1 MGASMAKKL
10 KSSETMEGEEGVQ
23 YHIGL
28 KPGEV
33 CQNILLCGDPARA
46 EKVAGEFSEVKV
58 ERRNREYVTYTGIW
72 NGIDVTVMSTGI
84 GCDNTEI
91 AVVEIL
97 NIVENPLL
105 IRIGSCGA
113 LQPFINLGDL
123 VISTAAVRLEN
134 TSLYFVPEGYPA
146 VAHYRVVQAL
156 EESARKLGYRY
167 HVGLTATAPGFYG
180 AQGRAVNFP
189 LMKPDTVDKLSK
201 LNVYNMEM
209 EASTLFT
216 LASIKGL
223 MAGAVCAVYA
233 QRIARH
239 GIPSDVKER
248 AERACYLTGLN
259 AIAVLR
265 TGKQM

>member
-1 MGASMAKKL
+1 MSGKL
-10 KSSETMEGEEGVQ
+10 KSSETMESEEGKQ

-28 KPGEV
+28 KKGEV
-33 CQNILLCGDPARA
+33 AENILLCGDPARA
-46 EKVAGEFSEVKV
+46 EKVSREFSKIEV
-58 ERRNREYVTYTGIW
+58 EARNREYVTYTGRW
-72 NGIDVTVMSTGI
+72 NGLNVTVMSTGI

-91 AVVEIL
+91 A
-97 NIVENPLL
+97 IVELLNLVEKPIL

-113 LQPFINLGDL
+113 LQPFIELGDL

-146 VAHYRVVQAL
+146 VAHYMVVQAL
-156 EESARKLGYRY
+156 ENSAKKLGYRY
-167 HVGLTATAPGFYG
+167 HIGLTATAPGFYG

-189 LMKPDTVDKLSK
+189 LMKPDTVDTLSK

-233 QRIARH
+233 QRKAKQ
-239 GIPSDVKER
+239 GIPSELKEK
-248 AERACYLTGLN
+248 AEKACYLTGLN
-259 AIAVLR
+259 ALKFLR
-265 TGKQM
+265 K

>member
-1 MGASMAKKL
+1 MAKKL
-10 KSSETMEGEEGVQ
+10 RSSETMETEEGKQ

-28 KPGEV
+28 RKGEV
-33 CQNILLCGDPARA
+33 AENILLCGDPARA
-46 EKVAGEFSEVKV
+46 GKVAKEFEKIRVKAT
-58 ERRNREYVTYTGIW
+58 NREYVTYTGIW
-72 NGIDVTVMSTGI
+72 NGIEVTVMSTGI

-91 AVVEIL
+91 AVVELL
-97 NIVENPLL
+97 NIVENPIL

-134 TSLYFVPEGYPA
+134 TSLYFVPDGYPA
-146 VAHYRVVQAL
+146 VAHYKVVQAL

-180 AQGRAVNFP
+180 AQGRAVNWP
-189 LMKPDTVDKLSK
+189 LRKPDMVESLAN

-233 QRIARH
+233 QRKAKQ
-239 GIPSDVKER
+239 GIPADLKER

-259 AIAVLR
+259 ALAVLR
-265 TGKQM
+265 N

>member
-1 MGASMAKKL
+1 LKL
-10 KSSETMEGEEGVQ
+10 RSSETMESEEGRQ

-28 KPGEV
+28 KKGEV
-33 CQNILLCGDPARA
+33 AENILLCGDPARA
-46 EKVAGEFSEVKV
+46 EKVAKEFSEIKAKA
-58 ERRNREYVTYTGIW
+58 RNREYVTYTGIW
-72 NGIDVTVMSTGI
+72 NGLEVSVMSTGI

-97 NIVENPLL
+97 NITENPLL

-113 LQPFINLGDL
+113 LQPFIELGDL
-123 VISTAAVRLEN
+123 VISTGAVRLEN

-146 VAHYRVVQAL
+146 VAHYKVVQAL
-156 EESARKLGYRY
+156 EESAKSLGYRY

-189 LMKPDTVDKLSK
+189 LMKPDMVEMLSR

-233 QRIARH
+233 QRKAKH
-239 GIPSDVKER
+239 GISSELKEK
-248 AERACYLTGLN
+248 AERACYLTGLK
-259 AIAVLR
+259 AIEILR
-265 TGKQM
+265 K

>member
-1 MGASMAKKL
+1 MARNL
-10 KSSETMEGEEGVQ
+10 RSSETMEGDEGLQ
-23 YHIGL
+23 YHIGV
-28 KPGEV
+28 KKGEI
-33 CQNILLCGDPARA
+33 CENILLCGDPARA
-46 EKVAGEFSEVKV
+46 KRVADEFTRIEF
-58 ERRNREYVTYTGIW
+58 EARNREYVTYTGNW
-72 NGIDVTVMSTGI
+72 HGLEVTVMSTGI

-97 NIVENPLL
+97 NIVKNPIL

-123 VISTAAVRLEN
+123 VISTASVRLEN

-146 VAHYRVVQAL
+146 IAHYRVINAL
-156 EESARKLGYRY
+156 EESAKKLGYRY
-167 HVGLTATAPGFYG
+167 HIGLTATAPGFYG
-180 AQGRAVNFP
+180 AQGRVVNFP
-189 LMKPDTVDKLSK
+189 LMKPDMVDTLAN

-223 MAGAVCAVYA
+223 LAGAVCAVYA
-233 QRIARH
+233 QRMAGEKI
-239 GIPSDVKER
+239 SQELKER

-259 AIAVLR
+259 ALEILR
-265 TGKQM
+265 KGN

>member
-1 MGASMAKKL
+1 MKEDMVMPGKL
-10 KSSETMEGEEGVQ
+10 KSSETMESEEGKQ

-28 KPGEV
+28 KKGEV
-33 CQNILLCGDPARA
+33 AENILLCGDPARA
-46 EKVAGEFSEVKV
+46 EKVAREFEKV
-58 ERRNREYVTYTGIW
+58 NVEARNREYVTYTGTW
-72 NGIDVTVMSTGI
+72 KGLEVSVMATGI

-91 AVVEIL
+91 AIVELL
-97 NIVENPLL
+97 NIVENPIL

-113 LQPFINLGDL
+113 LQPFIDLGSL
-123 VISTAAVRLEN
+123 VISTGAVRLEN

-146 VAHYRVVQAL
+146 VAHYKVVQAL
-156 EESARKLGYRY
+156 EESARNLGYKY

-189 LMKPDTVDKLSK
+189 LMKPDIVESLSK

-216 LASIKGL
+216 LATVKGL

-233 QRIARH
+233 QRKAKK
-239 GIPSDVKER
+239 GIPADLKEK

-259 AIAVLR
+259 ALAILR
-265 TGKQM
+265 K